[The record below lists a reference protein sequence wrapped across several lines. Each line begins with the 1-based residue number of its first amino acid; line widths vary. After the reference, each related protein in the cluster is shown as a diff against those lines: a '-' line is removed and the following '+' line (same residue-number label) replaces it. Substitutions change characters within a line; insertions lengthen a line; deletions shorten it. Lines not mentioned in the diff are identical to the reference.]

1 METVSLKTSRQT
13 FIQGMSRIS
22 NFWGFPRAMGAL
34 YGALYLS
41 PTSLSLDELV
51 DQSGVTK
58 GAVSTNVR
66 QLERL
71 GMVHQHIRIGD
82 RKNYYTAETDFWKII
97 KGILREREKH
107 EFDTALKTVDTSLEM
122 ARSEGI
128 PPEDRELAEFYQQ
141 RFINMLR
148 FFDKLDNLISMV
160 LALDEFRISAIQ
172 KFIGNQNSDN

>member
-1 METVSLKTSRQT
+1 MDTGITAAQQN

-34 YGALYLS
+34 FGAIYLS
-41 PTSLSLDELV
+41 PNPLSLNELV
-51 DQSGVTK
+51 ELSGVTK

-97 KGILREREKH
+97 KGILREREKG
-107 EFDTALKTVDTSLEM
+107 EFDAALQTVDRSLEILPTDDL
-122 ARSEGI
+122 SSDEK
-128 PPEDRELAEFYQQ
+128 ELAEFY
-141 RFINMLR
+141 RDRMINMQA
-148 FFDKLDNLISMV
+148 FFRKLDNLVAMI
-160 LALDEFRISAIQ
+160 LALDEFRLSAIQ
-172 KFIGNQNSDN
+172 NLFGNSESQE